1 MTDSTHTRSYL
12 AAAEQIAGTSEQGP
26 APKNQ
31 LRQAMLFALI
41 DIAYTLRDIRSELRA
56 RPIG

>member
-1 MTDSTHTRSYL
+1 MNGGNAEIGYL
-12 AAAEQIAGTSEQGP
+12 QAAEHIA
-26 APKNQ
+26 
-31 LRQAMLFALI
+31 AMDEREAGIIDQFRRGILFALV

>member
-1 MTDSTHTRSYL
+1 MSKGSAETEYL
-12 AAAEQIAGTSEQGP
+12 PAAERIAAMDERESGTHIQFQRGI
-26 APKNQ
+26 
-31 LRQAMLFALI
+31 LFTLI